1 MFVLALQEFYVTYC
15 KDISMYPFC
24 RQRLDGT
31 FDVDYDDGEFEM
43 KVFEDM
49 IRSKYSHGDFNF
61 KIGSIVEAN
70 FRGNGKWFRGTI
82 QRVGVNGHFDVYYD
96 DGATENNLSGR
107 LIRLAESSSK
117 ELHSDY
123 GSLTER
129 NKIEANYKGKGRW
142 YPGVIQKSY
151 SDGTYD
157 IHYDDGEIELN
168 VGKMMVRK
176 SEESKLDG
184 SLRNGLKGLS
194 VGTIVEGNYKGKG
207 RWFPGTIKNVSQ
219 DGKFD
224 ILYDDGETETDVVAE
239 NVRIK
244 ALLGNGLQKGAMV
257 EANYKGNGKWGSGII
272 KRVYLDGTF
281 DIEYDDGETE
291 TNVPEDRV
299 RLKGATSN
307 SNFLMVGAKVEANYG
322 SKGNWFEGTVK
333 RARLDGN
340 YDIEYN
346 NGEVEEKVSEDL
358 IRARN
363 IVPADSFKKKVNEL
377 KKGTRVEVDYYRR
390 GRWFPGVINEILPDG
405 TYEIKYDDGEVE
417 KNVIVASIRK
427 MDEHYNSSKFS
438 LRPSEAAK
446 GKYHSGE
453 KVACYWY
460 RNAKYGTAKF
470 NNSPQSAIILR
481 FNSDLTYTVELDW
494 SKEILDDVK
503 EKYLKNWT
511 EGSKEIEEMSK
522 KEVAEAQH
530 DKWPSVVK
538 MANYYI
544 KNSPTNHVVPDI
556 GVIVEKTFKDDLEKI
571 QFIIGEKYAA
581 EFNRI
586 FDKHDRYKNKFVDLN
601 GTVDGFEDLGGRISV
616 SEVKTWVNSSKS
628 NGDRIHYTM
637 NLTQFILAYA
647 NLFYP
652 SEHTMKELAKQE
664 NAEEL
669 SKTLRLTA
677 DSKDLA
683 TFAQRLGKKQ
693 LRELE
698 KTFDSFATKDNEAGV
713 ARIFCRD
720 ILEAF
725 LSMGRAITI
734 TRLLEWM
741 NDADVKPMDKLTLAD
756 FVSVFSFFFS
766 SGLSDGLKD
775 EHSTPGEFK
784 LKTIPEIAIQVLQ
797 QEKWSGRI
805 EQNVQLI
812 ARLCA
817 GRTASVVGY
826 ITKIREA
833 FESLDAA
840 NSGSVSIQNLAET
853 FKLANIS
860 FDNLGSMI
868 KNFTFRLK
876 QQSRE
881 TFLLPEVFEF
891 FGASIQEYG
900 EGTLSVTEAFAM
912 IRMHCNPTDI
922 RLAVDMML
930 VIIDN
935 ILNHPGD
942 SKFWHVNIKSEVH

>member
-1 MFVLALQEFYVTYC
+1 MIC
-15 KDISMYPFC
+15 IC

-31 FDVDYDDGEFEM
+31 FDIDYEDGEFEM
-43 KVFEDM
+43 KVPEELV
-49 IRSKYSHGDFNF
+49 RSKNSFGMSDFRVGA
-61 KIGSIVEAN
+61 IIEGN

-82 QRVGVNGHFDVYYD
+82 QRVGIDGYYDVSYD
-96 DGATENNLSGR
+96 DGATENNLPGR
-107 LIRLAESSSK
+107 LIRLAESSAK
-117 ELHSDY
+117 ELRSEY
-123 GSLTER
+123 GILKER
-129 NKIEANYKGKGRW
+129 DKIEANYKGRGRW
-142 YPGVIQKSY
+142 YPGVVQKSN
-151 SDGTYD
+151 SDGSFD

-168 VGKMMVRK
+168 VVRTMIRQL
-176 SEESKLDG
+176 EESKLDG
-184 SLRNGLKGLS
+184 SLRNGTKGFA

-207 RWFPGTIKNVSQ
+207 RWFPGTIKVVSQ
-219 DGKFD
+219 NGKFD
-224 ILYDDGETETDVVAE
+224 IFYDDGETETDVAIE

-244 ALLGNGLQKGAMV
+244 ALIGNGLEKGGKV
-257 EANYKGNGKWGSGII
+257 EANYKGYGKWGSGII
-272 KRVYLDGTF
+272 KRVSLDGTF

-291 TNVPEDRV
+291 TNVPEVRV
-299 RLKGATSN
+299 RLKGSN
-307 SNFLMVGAKVEANYG
+307 ANGNFLMVGAKVEANYG

-340 YDIEYN
+340 YDIEYI

-363 IVPADSFKKKVNEL
+363 IVAADSFKKKINEL
-377 KKGTRVEVDYYRR
+377 KKGTRVEVDYFRK
-390 GRWFPGVINEILPDG
+390 GRWFPGVIGEIFPDG

-427 MDEHYNSSKFS
+427 IDEHYNSSKFS
-438 LRPSEAAK
+438 LRPSEVAK
-446 GKYHSGE
+446 GKYHNGE

-503 EKYLKNWT
+503 EKYLKSWT

-522 KEVAEAQH
+522 KEVAETQH

-544 KNSPTNHVVPDI
+544 KNSPTNHVVPNI
-556 GVIVEKTFKDDLEKI
+556 EVIEEKTFKSDLEKI

-586 FDKHDRYKNKFVDLN
+586 FDKHDRYNNKFVDLN

-616 SEVKTWVNSSKS
+616 SEVKDWINASRS
-628 NGDRIHYTM
+628 NGDRVHYTM
-637 NLTQFILAYA
+637 DLTQFVLAYA

-698 KTFDSFATKDNEAGV
+698 KTFDSFATKDNEVGV
-713 ARIFCRD
+713 AKIFCRD

-741 NDADVKPMDKLTLAD
+741 NDADVKPLDKLSLAD
-756 FVSVFSFFFS
+756 FVSVFAFFFT

-775 EHSTPGEFK
+775 ESSAAAEYK
-784 LKTIPEIAIQVLQ
+784 LKTVAEIAIQVLQ

-833 FESLDAA
+833 FESFDAT
-840 NSGSVSIQNLAET
+840 NSGSVSIQNLAEI
-853 FKLANIS
+853 FKLSNIS
-860 FDNLGSMI
+860 FDTLGSMI
-868 KNFTFRLK
+868 KNFAFRLK

-922 RLAVDMML
+922 RLAADMML
-930 VIIDN
+930 LIIDN
-935 ILNHPGD
+935 IINHPTD
-942 SKFWHVNIKSEVH
+942 SKFWHVNVKSEVFHHSNNDL